1 MEFKTHK
8 SMLNWVEKKHN
19 VTQHICRQS
28 KQVFG
33 ERKKYVYILHFLWR
47 NAFKNSKKINKSRF

>member
-8 SMLNWVEKKHN
+8 SMLNWVEKKQN
-19 VTQHICRQS
+19 ITRHICRQS

-33 ERKKYVYILHFLWR
+33 EEKKKYVYILHFLWR
-47 NAFKNSKKINKSRF
+47 NAFKNSKK